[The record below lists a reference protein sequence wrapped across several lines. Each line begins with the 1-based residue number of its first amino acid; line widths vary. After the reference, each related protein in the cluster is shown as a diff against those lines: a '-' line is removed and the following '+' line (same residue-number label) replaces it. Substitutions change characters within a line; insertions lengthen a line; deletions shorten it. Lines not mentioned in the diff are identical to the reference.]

1 MLFEFEKI
9 FSKGALTTIEK
20 ESEVMYNN
28 NNKKKFCLFLNH
40 SSFIKC
46 YQDVNSVKTF

>member
-28 NNKKKFCLFLNH
+28 NKKICLFLNH

>member
-28 NNKKKFCLFLNH
+28 NNKKNFVYF
-40 SSFIKC
+40 
-46 YQDVNSVKTF
+46 